1 MSGNSVP
8 DIPLE
13 TAGEILCHPQSSGP
27 HMSLA
32 EPEAGSGVASSF
44 PGRPAMAPVSRKRS
58 RRAAKAQL
66 EAQGVASQDKEHAGK
81 DPVIDE
87 LEERNSFT
95 ETKEEDVTAE
105 HGEREPFA
113 ETDEYKG
120 VDTKKLEDIAAD
132 IRENLGARKKIIKM
146 DKAAYRKITNT
157 IERALRKKQ
166 LKRQKRDYRHT
177 LKLLHVLE
185 EYIADEQQDH
195 DEETEAEAEAAA
207 EEAAEE
213 EGEKTAEAE
222 AEMEQEETE
231 QEAEEAEEETEETV
245 EEAAEEAAEETAK
258 EAEAEEEEEEEEE
271 EKEEEKE
278 KEAEEKTFQQQQKK
292 WQEYR
297 SVRIKRL
304 KEMKQLHEQFLK
316 ATKESENS
324 YYGILSDEESELD
337 N

>member
-1 MSGNSVP
+1 
-8 DIPLE
+8 
-13 TAGEILCHPQSSGP
+13 
-27 HMSLA
+27 
-32 EPEAGSGVASSF
+32 
-44 PGRPAMAPVSRKRS
+44 MAPVSRKRS

-66 EAQGVASQDKEHAGK
+66 KVQVMAAHEKEHAGK
-81 DPVIDE
+81 HSPSGPGRRRTPEDRKDPISDE
-87 LEERNSFT
+87 REERNPFT
-95 ETKEEDVTAE
+95 ETGEEDVTTG
-105 HGEREPFA
+105 HGEIEPFA

-132 IRENLGARKKIIKM
+132 IRENLGARKNIIKM

-195 DEETEAEAEAAA
+195 DEETEAEAAA

-213 EGEKTAEAE
+213 EGEKTVEAE
-222 AEMEQEETE
+222 AEVEQ
-231 QEAEEAEEETEETV
+231 
-245 EEAAEEAAEETAK
+245 
-258 EAEAEEEEEEEEE
+258 
-271 EKEEEKE
+271 
-278 KEAEEKTFQQQQKK
+278 EEKTFQQQQKK